1 MTTAQT
7 VEKKPAIHLR
17 RAAVVEDAAVLLH
30 ADVPM
35 HSNGLNPTIIKVL
48 HNIVTKCGYEL
59 TIVGTMPTQ
68 ERRRFLYALRQAG
81 MQNFNYRSLGRAGSA
96 TSESTFRKVLRKE
109 KPIVCYA
116 AQECLL
122 DIVQEELE
130 NPYIPCGRFLVRDGL
145 HHYTNEG

>member
-7 VEKKPAIHLR
+7 VEKKSAIHLR

-35 HSNGLNPTIIKVL
+35 HSNGLNSAIIKVL

-81 MQNFNYRSLGRAGSA
+81 MQNFSYHSLGRPGSA